1 MCNAC
6 GFSCCGNDAFDGCGC
21 DCAEWKCRSTRCTG
35 CGQTVDLFDDE
46 CACWGDDDW
55 GDDGWPD
62 NGPGVQPVGASTN
75 GSGVQQ

>member
-6 GFSCCGNDAFDGCGC
+6 GFSCCGYDGFDGCGC

-46 CACWGDDDW
+46 CACWSD
-55 GDDGWPD
+55 DDGWTD
-62 NGPGVQPVGASTN
+62 EDDQVVSASTRN
-75 GSGVQQ
+75 GSSRSPEAL